1 MRSIIIE
8 KSKETIQVVSFIHH
22 NGWTESQDCRMQ
34 DCRMMANN
42 LAESEWLI
50 DFDVMFFN
58 TISELNNF
66 LLDNLKL

>member
-8 KSKETIQVVSFIHH
+8 RSKETMQVVSFIHH
-22 NGWTESQDCRMQ
+22 NGWTRSQ

-50 DFDVMFFN
+50 DFDVMSFD

-66 LLDNLKL
+66 LLDNLKI

>member
-1 MRSIIIE
+1 M
-8 KSKETIQVVSFIHH
+8 QVVSFIHH
-22 NGWTESQDCRMQ
+22 NGWTRSQ

-50 DFDVMFFN
+50 DFDVMSFD

-66 LLDNLKL
+66 LLDNLKI